1 MERRQSNL
9 VSSNARP
16 WRLYLWRGR
25 IRKRNT
31 GVNGKKCRLLAYSVA
46 STTGFS
52 HFFLGM
58 NHFTVEKSI
67 HYDTYLDHRSSVGQ
81 RAEVCRSAA
90 LDFVVPAVG
99 LGHLKYVSV
108 GPVPQ
113 SQNSNQYQPKQLSKI
128 WCVTSLPTIK
138 ANCLNRISSMI
149 HGVHSYLHRMR
160 RKGATIYTIFVEN
173 RSDFLRML

>member
-1 MERRQSNL
+1 MSGDGHHPCGMERRQSNL

-67 HYDTYLDHRSSVGQ
+67 HYETYLDHRSSVGQ
-81 RAEVCRSAA
+81 RAEVCRSARLRSA
-90 LDFVVPAVG
+90 SCRARSPKICKCGPCSTISKLKPISAETAVKNLVCHLPA
-99 LGHLKYVSV
+99 YD
-108 GPVPQ
+108 Q
-113 SQNSNQYQPKQLSKI
+113 SELSEQNLINDSWGTL
-128 WCVTSLPTIK
+128 LP
-138 ANCLNRISSMI
+138 A
-149 HGVHSYLHRMR
+149 
-160 RKGATIYTIFVEN
+160 
-173 RSDFLRML
+173 